1 MAEGHGGVDPRG
13 VGVDDRDPFAHP
25 VLGEAPVEL
34 AAEARQLGAVV
45 DAFGLPDVLEHMGA
59 DRQPVG
65 DGTADDV
72 GEVQLAL
79 DVVGVEACDRVGEEP
94 AVDGEDAAVHL
105 ADHAFGVVGVSVL
118 ADGRDGR
125 GVVAHD
131 AAVPARVVEL
141 GRQDRDHVAGGAM
154 VVEQLTDR
162 LGGQERH
169 VAIRDQH
176 GAFGSRAQ
184 RLERDLD
191 GVAGSALV
199 LLHGQHDLW
208 IDLGD
213 RRRHLVAVVPD
224 DGHGA
229 RDAGLA
235 DGDQRVRDH
244 AAPGQLVEHLG
255 ALRSHPRARA
265 RGEDDG
271 GDLFAHS
278 SPCARG
284 LAPAV
289 AAQSIVERGE
299 SDEGEHH
306 GSHRTAEP
314 RSRCVTGATVRTP
327 DPLGASASR
336 DGESGDHEES
346 AQCEKRQVA
355 GCSGVGELLVVA
367 IVIVIVVIVVITFFV
382 FVFVAFVVVIV
393 VPVTIPVAVA
403 VPSPSLSP

>member
-1 MAEGHGGVDPRG
+1 MTEASAPTSTLRRVVSGPIV
-13 VGVDDRDPFAHP
+13 
-25 VLGEAPVEL
+25 APVSTTV
-34 AAEARQLGAVV
+34 APSSWVPGSRVTSEARVTAESIHVVSGSMIVTPSRIQCWVRRRLSSRPRRASWVRSLTPSVCQTSSSTWAPTGNPSATARPTMSVRYSSPWTLSVSRLATASARNSASTARMPLFTSRIMRSVSSASPSSRMAV
-45 DAFGLPDVLEHMGA
+45 
-59 DRQPVG
+59 
-65 DGTADDV
+65 TA
-72 GEVQLAL
+72 EVSS
-79 DVVGVEACDRVGEEP
+79 RTMRP
-94 AVDGEDAAVHL
+94 Y
-105 ADHAFGVVGVSVL
+105 
-118 ADGRDGR
+118 
-125 GVVAHD
+125 
-131 AAVPARVVEL
+131 PARVVEL
-141 GRQDRDHVAGGAM
+141 GRQDRDHVAGRAV

-176 GAFGSRAQ
+176 GALGSRAQ
-184 RLERDLD
+184 RLERHLD

-229 RDAGLA
+229 SDAGLA

-299 SDEGEHH
+299 SNEGRAPRFPPH
-306 GSHRTAEP
+306 GRA
-314 RSRCVTGATVRTP
+314 
-327 DPLGASASR
+327 
-336 DGESGDHEES
+336 
-346 AQCEKRQVA
+346 
-355 GCSGVGELLVVA
+355 
-367 IVIVIVVIVVITFFV
+367 
-382 FVFVAFVVVIV
+382 
-393 VPVTIPVAVA
+393 PVTM
-403 VPSPSLSP
+403 SDRGDRQDN